1 MGIIT
6 SLCLAF
12 VLLVPGVAQNESAKS
27 SDDDAIK
34 KPALDYIEGYYTAD
48 GARMESAIHPDLV
61 KRLVYTDQ
69 NGQNGLANMSALTLI
84 QRTKAGGGLK
94 IPKERQQKDI
104 TILDR
109 FGNVAMVK
117 IVASDWV
124 DYLQEAKFNGEWKII
139 NVLWELKPKSQ
150 QK

>member
-1 MGIIT
+1 MKILVS
-6 SLCLAF
+6 SLLALA
-12 VLLVPGVAQNESAKS
+12 VLFQGGAQNPPTS
-27 SDDDAIK
+27 SGDDDAIK

-48 GARMESAIHPDLV
+48 GPRMESAIHPDLV
-61 KRLVYTDQ
+61 KRLVYKDQ
-69 NGQNGLANMSALTLI
+69 NGKNGLDTMSALTLV

-109 FGNVAMVK
+109 FNNVAMVK

-124 DYLQEAKFNGEWKII
+124 DYLQEAKVNGEWKII
-139 NVLWELKPKSQ
+139 NVLWELKPKPAQ
-150 QK
+150 Q

>member
-1 MGIIT
+1 MRTFALVCSI
-6 SLCLAF
+6 LA
-12 VLLVPGVAQNESAKS
+12 LLLPSGAQHESTNPA
-27 SDDDAIK
+27 DEDAIK
-34 KPALDYIEGYYTAD
+34 KTALDYIEGYYTAD
-48 GARMESAIHPDLV
+48 GARMESAVHPDLV
-61 KRLVYTDQ
+61 KRLIYTDQ
-69 NGQNGLANMSALTLI
+69 KGQNGLDNMSALTLI

-109 FGNVAMVK
+109 FNNVAIVK

-124 DYLQEAKFNGEWKII
+124 DYLQEGKFNGEWKII
-139 NVLWELKPKSQ
+139 NVLWELKPKPQ